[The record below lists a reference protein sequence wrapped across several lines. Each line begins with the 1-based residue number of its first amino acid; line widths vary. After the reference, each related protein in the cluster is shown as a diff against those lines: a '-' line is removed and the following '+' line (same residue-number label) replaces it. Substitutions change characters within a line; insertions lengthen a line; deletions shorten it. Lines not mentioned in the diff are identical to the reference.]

1 MGLICPLAPVSL
13 QEEIAVMESRIR
25 AAELEAL
32 SEERL
37 QDYLRREQREVSGI
51 ESGVSG
57 EMSGALLFGQC

>member
-1 MGLICPLAPVSL
+1 
-13 QEEIAVMESRIR
+13 MESRIR